1 MKQPANGAT
10 PRSTIDRR
18 TILGAGAGALTG
30 LLARPALAQ
39 KTSLP
44 PGPIAIVLPTAAGGQ
59 ADVVGRLVGQRMSE
73 MLSRPVLME
82 PKPGAGGLFAGQFVA
97 NAEPNGSTLLFVTGA
112 HSILP
117 GIHRKTIK
125 FDAVKD
131 FAFIST
137 ISTVS
142 FIVSVAPDHPAK
154 SFADL
159 IEMSKKNANISFASV
174 GVGSTHHLI
183 GELIQRSYGV
193 KWTHVPYKGGTAGP
207 LDVSAGRVSV
217 AIDTVLT
224 TLPLLQGGRLRALA
238 ISQKPR
244 APQLPDVPAISE
256 LPPGVDTGSYLGLAA
271 PAKTPRETIDVLN
284 KAMVAA
290 IDDPTIQER
299 LRTIGNNPQSSTPE
313 DFTKRVDGDVARWT
327 KLILDLGIAA

>member
-1 MKQPANGAT
+1 
-10 PRSTIDRR
+10 
-18 TILGAGAGALTG
+18 
-30 LLARPALAQ
+30 LARPATAQ
-39 KTSLP
+39 SAGLP
-44 PGPIAIVLPTAAGGQ
+44 PGPISIALPTAAGGQ

-73 MLSRPVLME
+73 ILSRPVLME

-159 IEMSKKNANISFASV
+159 IDMSKKNANSISFSSV

-224 TLPLLQGGRLRALA
+224 TLPLLQGGKLRALA
-238 ISQKPR
+238 VSQKPR
-244 APQLPDVPAISE
+244 VPQLPDVPAISE

-271 PAKTPRETIDVLN
+271 PARTPREIIDVLN
-284 KAMVAA
+284 KAIVAA
-290 IDDPTIQER
+290 LNDATVQER
-299 LRTIGNNPQSSTPE
+299 LRTIGNNPQSSSPE
-313 DFTKRVDGDVARWT
+313 EFTRRVTGDVARWT
-327 KLILDLGIAA
+327 KLIIDLDIAA